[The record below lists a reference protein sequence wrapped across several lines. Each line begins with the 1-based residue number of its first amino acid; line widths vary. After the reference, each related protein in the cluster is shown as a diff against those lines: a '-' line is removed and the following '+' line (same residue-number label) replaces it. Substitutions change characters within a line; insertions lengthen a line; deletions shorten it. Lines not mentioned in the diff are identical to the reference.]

1 MAKQRMITRVQELV
15 YELKVGDVM
24 TRKVIT
30 VHPENRMGE
39 FRKILKENFI
49 SGAPVVNG
57 HHHLVG
63 IVSIEDFINWLNNG
77 EDNAKIE
84 KRMTRDV
91 KTVYADEPL
100 IQAVSQFKKFG
111 FGRFPVIERE
121 TGNLV
126 GMLTKGDII
135 KGILKQ
141 MEMDYHEEEI
151 RRYRASHI
159 FEDIIADNATL
170 TLQYTIDGGD
180 FKNAGKSSSDLK
192 KTLSRLNVHPKIIRR
207 VVIATYEA
215 EMNIVIFAKK
225 GELIVEVTPE
235 HIRIEAIDAGPGIPD
250 IEKAMQSGYSTAPD
264 WVREMGFGA
273 GIGLIN
279 IKKCSDEMDIKSQ
292 VGKGTHLTF
301 TIKMEDV

>member
-1 MAKQRMITRVQELV
+1 MAKQKMITRVQELV

-30 VHPENRMGE
+30 VHPENRMSE
-39 FRKILKENFI
+39 FRKILKENLI

-63 IVSIEDFINWLNNG
+63 IMSIEDFINWLNSG
-77 EDNAKIE
+77 EGDTKIE
-84 KRMTRDV
+84 ERMSKNV
-91 KTVYADEPL
+91 KTVYVDEPL
-100 IQAVSQFKKFG
+100 VQAVSQFKKFG

-126 GMLTKGDII
+126 GMITKGDIV
-135 KGILKQ
+135 KGMLKQ
-141 MEMDYHEEEI
+141 MELDYHEEEI
-151 RRYRASHI
+151 HRYRASHI
-159 FEDIIADNATL
+159 FEDIIADHATL
-170 TLQYTIDGGD
+170 TLQYTVNGGN
-180 FKNAGKSSSDLK
+180 FKNAGESSSDLK
-192 KTLSRLNVHPKIIRR
+192 KTLRRLNVHPRIIRR

-215 EMNIVIFAKK
+215 EMNILIFAKK

-235 HIRIEAIDAGPGIPD
+235 HIRIEARDAGPGIPD

-273 GIGLIN
+273 GMGLEN
-279 IKKCSDEMDIKSQ
+279 IKKCSNEMDIKSQ

-301 TIKMEDV
+301 IIKMEKV